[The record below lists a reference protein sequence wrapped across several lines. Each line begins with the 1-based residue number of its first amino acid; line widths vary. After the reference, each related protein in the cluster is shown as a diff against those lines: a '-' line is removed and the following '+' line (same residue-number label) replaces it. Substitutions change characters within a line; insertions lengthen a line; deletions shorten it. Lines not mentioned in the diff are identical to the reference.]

1 MAVPIDPRPIAG
13 SCSSGWTLDQHTAS
27 SEYLGEDQY
36 GHPHFDTVR
45 TPVGELLYALKY
57 NQDLSGVDELVATA
71 VGFLASRHLAVDAIV
86 PVPPS
91 KARAN
96 QPVRIVASRLAT
108 ALGVPFIE
116 CVGYK
121 GDGTQLKNVL
131 DQDERER
138 LLENAYAMD
147 PGAVA
152 GMNILLV
159 DDLFRSGQTFDSVSR
174 VLIQHGK
181 AKNVRTLAFTRTRRN
196 A

>member
-1 MAVPIDPRPIAG
+1 MAVSIDPKPIVG
-13 SCSSGWTLDQHTAS
+13 SWWSGWALDRHTAS

-36 GHPHFDTVR
+36 GHPVYDTVR

-57 NQDLSGVDELVATA
+57 NQDLSGVDELVTTA
-71 VGFLASRHLAVDAIV
+71 VGFLATQHLAIDAIV

-91 KARAN
+91 KTREH
-96 QPVRIVASRLAT
+96 QPVRILASRLAA
-108 ALGVPFIE
+108 ALGVPFSE

-121 GDGTQLKNVL
+121 GDGTQVKNVV
-131 DQDERER
+131 DHDERAK
-138 LLENAYAMD
+138 LLEHAYTMR

-152 GMNILLV
+152 GMQILLV
-159 DDLFRSGQTFDSVSR
+159 DDLFRSGNTLDSVAR

-181 AKNVRTLAFTRTRRN
+181 AREVRALAFTRTRSK